1 MDAPAAELPH
11 PMTGGRLASSGLR
24 SSFRRSTVAT
34 WILGAGIFFRRSFAS
49 GFDGLSGDNGDWRL
63 ISVLH
68 EHLFKAL
75 RGSGSWNNPNF
86 FYPTKNVLGYSDTF
100 ALNEIFYVPL
110 RLVGFD
116 RYAALQWTFI
126 FLTAVGF
133 FGLAAL
139 LDRATKLPNLW
150 ICCLA
155 ATFTFANSLAI
166 KAGHPQMYGV
176 YWLPWV
182 VLMVALSQ
190 RESTKR
196 RYVLLAGAGSLSALV
211 LYSSFYIGWFF
222 LLAVGI
228 WTVYFSI
235 LQLATEGF
243 RPYVAQLRAEL
254 KSGVALL
261 AGFVVSLAPFVYTY
275 LPALRAT
282 RKRAYS
288 EAMGFAGRPGD
299 LINVSKWNVVWGP
312 FLRRVFES
320 RSGRLANGE
329 TALAITPLVIVL
341 TLFVGFYGFRTVRRR
356 RSLRQNLVLGLALTW
371 VTMSLLSIKFGFG
384 SAWIVPYTVVPGAN
398 AIRAIDRIQVFN
410 LILAALTLG
419 FGLDLWLNRTPAS
432 DGTPPDNAASDRPR
446 SFRGSRGS
454 RGVAATGSRTAPVLL
469 SVLLVLA
476 VAEQF
481 NRSPQSSMDRSD
493 ELRLVIATPDAPMA
507 CRSFYIVGLP
517 GAPAYVTNIDAMVI
531 ASSKQLPTLNGYSG
545 QFPDA
550 FPFDTTLPTY
560 VQDIQGWAQRN
571 GVSQGLCAYD
581 RASRTWS
588 AVALPS

>member
-1 MDAPAAELPH
+1 MDVHAAELPH
-11 PMTGGRLASSGLR
+11 PATGSRLQPDRR
-24 SSFRRSTVAT
+24 SPFRRSTIAT

-110 RLVGFD
+110 RLLGFD

-126 FLTAVGF
+126 ILTAVGF
-133 FGLAAL
+133 FGITAL
-139 LDRATKLPNLW
+139 LDRSTMLPNLW

-182 VLMVALSQ
+182 MLMVTLSQ
-190 RESTKR
+190 KESSRR
-196 RYVLLAGAGSLSALV
+196 RYALLAGAGSLSALV

-222 LLAVGI
+222 LLSVGI

-243 RPYVAQLRAEL
+243 RPYVAHLRSEL
-254 KSGVALL
+254 KAGAALL
-261 AGFVVSLAPFVYTY
+261 AGFVVSLAPFIYTY

-312 FLRRVFES
+312 FLRRIFEA
-320 RSGRLANGE
+320 RPGRLANGE

-341 TLFVGFYGFRTVRRR
+341 SLFVGFYGFRTK
-356 RSLRQNLVLGLALTW
+356 RSQRSPRQNLVLGLAFTL

-410 LILAALTLG
+410 LILAALTLSL
-419 FGLDLWLNRTPAS
+419 GLDLWLDGTKTPNRT
-432 DGTPPDNAASDRPR
+432 GPDRSRHTGRTSSAA
-446 SFRGSRGS
+446 
-454 RGVAATGSRTAPVLL
+454 GSRTAPTLL

-493 ELRLVIATPDAPMA
+493 ELRLVIATPDAPKT

-531 ASSKQLPTLNGYSG
+531 ASSKELPTLNGYSG

-571 GVSQGLCAYD
+571 GVAQGLCSYD
-581 RASRTWS
+581 HASRTWS
-588 AVALPS
+588 AVPLST